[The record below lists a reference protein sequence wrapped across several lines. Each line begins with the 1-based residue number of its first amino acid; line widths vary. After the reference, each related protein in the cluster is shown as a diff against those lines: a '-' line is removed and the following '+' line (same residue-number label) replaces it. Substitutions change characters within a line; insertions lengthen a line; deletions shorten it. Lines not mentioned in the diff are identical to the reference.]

1 MAISSD
7 IRDQAYQFFIE
18 EAPELLQVIEAGLLT
33 LRQEHNTAKVPNL
46 MRAAHSIKGGAASVE
61 LEAIAAVSHRLENI
75 FKALYSETLEIDTDL
90 ETQLL
95 QAKDARRPPFWE

>member
-33 LRQEHNTAKVPNL
+33 LRQEHNTAKVHNL

-61 LEAIAAVSHRLENI
+61 LEANRCRVSPPGKYLQG
-75 FKALYSETLEIDTDL
+75 ALQRNL
-90 ETQLL
+90 
-95 QAKDARRPPFWE
+95 RN

>member
-1 MAISSD
+1 MAINSD

-33 LRQEHNTAKVPNL
+33 LRQEHSTAKVHNL

-61 LEAIAAVSHRLENI
+61 PRSDRNPGSPPGNYLQG
-75 FKALYSETLEIDTDL
+75 ALQRNL
-90 ETQLL
+90 
-95 QAKDARRPPFWE
+95 RN